1 MFSLIIALIAIALV
15 AVLAAASV
23 YYGSDA
29 FQGNKSQARY
39 AEIVNQSEQISNA
52 FLAFK
57 IKGNDLDSAD
67 CNTGDPSG
75 CLDQLVQAKYLSS
88 VPQRNE
94 TNRVWSVDSDGAL
107 FTTTED
113 ADACILANESK
124 GYFIEDATLGNVDA
138 NTDGVPDASQDTN
151 SNGTHDA
158 VEAGAVCIE
167 Q

>member
-1 MFSLIIALIAIALV
+1 MFSLIIALVAIALV
-15 AVLAAASV
+15 AVLAGASV

-39 AEIVNQSEQISNA
+39 AEIVNQSEQISSA

-57 IKGNDLDSAD
+57 IEGNSLDQTN

-75 CLDQLVQAKYLSS
+75 CLGQLVSANYLSAI
-88 VPQRNE
+88 PERNE
-94 TNRVWSVDSDGAL
+94 LNRDWQVDPDGAL

-113 ADACILANESK
+113 AEACILANEAK
-124 GYFIEDATLGNVDA
+124 GFFIDNEPTITGNAKGIPTSAEAEDAIAL
-138 NTDGVPDASQDTN
+138 
-151 SNGTHDA
+151 
-158 VEAGAVCIE
+158 GAVCVE

>member
-15 AVLAAASV
+15 AVLAGASV

-29 FQGNKSQARY
+29 FQGNKSKARY
-39 AEIVNQSEQISNA
+39 AEIVNQSEQISSA

-57 IKGNDLDSAD
+57 IEGNSLDQTD

-75 CLDQLVQAKYLSS
+75 CLGQLVDAEYLNSI
-88 VPQRNE
+88 PERNE
-94 TNRVWSVDSDGAL
+94 LNRDWQVDADGAL

-113 ADACILANESK
+113 ADACILANEAK
-124 GYFIEDATLGNVDA
+124 GYFIGTATLGNVDG
-138 NTDGVPDASQDTN
+138 NNDGVPDASQDTN
-151 SNGTHDA
+151 SNGIHDA